1 MDNKYILYTEKL
13 SKHYK
18 SCKAV
23 DDVNIHIRKG
33 DIYGFIGKNG
43 AGKSTC
49 LKMFSGLIHPTSGT
63 INLLGNKNQ
72 DLYKNNIFSK
82 VGCLIES
89 PGLYKNMTA
98 FQNLKILSLC
108 IGNNSSD
115 YINEVL
121 EIVDLTHAAHRKVKG
136 FSLGMKQRLGI
147 ALALLNKPELLIL
160 DEPINGLDPQGIVEI
175 RQLILKLNTEYKMT
189 VIISSHI
196 LEELAKIATNIG
208 IIHKG
213 KLLSEFTK
221 EEFEQNNTSNIELNV
236 DNIKK
241 ATILLDNLQDIKYT
255 ISENE
260 IIKIPQQGKS
270 TGDLVTML
278 VQNGIK
284 INYVNEK
291 STTLEEYYLNLTS
304 K

>member
-1 MDNKYILYTEKL
+1 M
-13 SKHYK
+13 
-18 SCKAV
+18 
-23 DDVNIHIRKG
+23 
-33 DIYGFIGKNG
+33 
-43 AGKSTC
+43 
-49 LKMFSGLIHPTSGT
+49 
-63 INLLGNKNQ
+63 
-72 DLYKNNIFSK
+72 
-82 VGCLIES
+82 
-89 PGLYKNMTA
+89 
-98 FQNLKILSLC
+98 KILDLC

-221 EEFEQNNTSNIELNV
+221 EEFEQNNTSNIELSV